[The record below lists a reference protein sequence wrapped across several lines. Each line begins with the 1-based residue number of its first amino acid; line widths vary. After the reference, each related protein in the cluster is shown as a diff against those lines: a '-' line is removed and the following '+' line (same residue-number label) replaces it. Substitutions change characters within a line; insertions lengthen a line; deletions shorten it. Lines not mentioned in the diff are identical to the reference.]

1 MVSLVAFST
10 STNINNNLQHAVT
23 KTNDK
28 EEKGWLK
35 WSVDITSNFAIAASD
50 SLHRILPDSI
60 LLAIGSPSRQKNVL
74 PSKKVRSRP
83 LRTAL
88 ETIRAIKSALTQ
100 DRQDMFD
107 VAIAELAPFPSASSS
122 SVMFSTTSSSDIPVI
137 EIRFGKECAHVP
149 ICDDADEIADLTLV
163 RLYELVTLS
172 FPTLCT
178 KSSSSSSSSSIKDT
192 GEKSFIIRCRVQDL
206 KDKTTF
212 IWIEA
217 KEDEDI
223 RRAITTGLRS
233 FEKRVAAVT
242 TTSTKEEEEEEAG
255 DAPVFVSAS
264 RCVGIFEVVTREELR
279 LQKEKL
285 RQISRH
291 KRRLFRGQ
299 LSLLRR
305 KVEAVYSM
313 IRDPN
318 AAFWPKILSL
328 SALAYVVSPIDAIP
342 DAIPV
347 LGLADDFAVLTALF
361 ASLASMSVD
370 IEKYESSRSDS
381 VSQDEKNST
390 TATMSG
396 GGDFEMTSAG
406 SNNGHT
412 KKQLLKRSGSNASL
426 NSEIDSD
433 FDFDEFHDIED
444 DYVELEK
451 SDAWNE
457 SEIFL

>member
-1 MVSLVAFST
+1 MEVT
-10 STNINNNLQHAVT
+10 ST
-23 KTNDK
+23 
-28 EEKGWLK
+28 
-35 WSVDITSNFAIAASD
+35 FASAASD

-60 LLAIGSPSRQKNVL
+60 LLAIGSPSRERNIIS
-74 PSKKVRSRP
+74 PSSKKTQRSRP

-100 DRQDMFD
+100 DRQNMFD
-107 VAIAELAPFPSASSS
+107 VAIAELAPFPITSPS
-122 SVMFSTTSSSDIPVI
+122 SVLLSTSSSDIPVI

-149 ICDDADEIADLTLV
+149 ICDDEDEIADLTLV
-163 RLYELVTLS
+163 RLYELITLS
-172 FPTLCT
+172 FPTVCT
-178 KSSSSSSSSSIKDT
+178 SSSSSSSSTKDT
-192 GEKSFIIRCRVQDL
+192 KKKPFIIRCRVQDS
-206 KDKTTF
+206 KDENTS
-212 IWIEA
+212 IWIEV
-217 KEDEDI
+217 KEDDDI
-223 RRAITTGLRS
+223 RRAISTGLRS

-242 TTSTKEEEEEEAG
+242 CEPTTKEEDEENQVKAG
-255 DAPVFVSAS
+255 DAPVFISAS

-285 RQISRH
+285 RHISKH
-291 KRRLFRGQ
+291 KHRLFRGQ

-305 KVEAVYSM
+305 KVDAVYSM

-318 AAFWPKILSL
+318 AAFWPKILAL

-370 IEKYESSRSDS
+370 VEKYEGDGEKNSNA

-390 TATMSG
+390 ASV
-396 GGDFEMTSAG
+396 GGDFEMTSA
-406 SNNGHT
+406 SSSKNAHAT
-412 KKQLLKRSGSNASL
+412 QQPKRSASNTSL
-426 NSEIDSD
+426 NSNSDIDSD

-451 SDAWNE
+451 SDAWDE